1 MIPKPGLFDS
11 HVHLQDYEPDTDI
24 TLIIKQATDSGVTHL
39 VCNGTYVEDWVQ
51 VKTFADDDPCVI
63 PCFGVHPWFVPQN
76 MDWVSLLEDYVRLMP
91 CGIGEIGLDR
101 LREPVN
107 RSLQEDSFRVQLDI
121 ARRYER
127 PAMIHCV
134 KAWGWLM
141 DILRDE
147 QPLPAG
153 MLIHSFAGSTEL
165 IKPLAQMGAYFSF
178 SGKALF
184 SNYKSAHK
192 ALRAVPLDRLL
203 LESDAPN
210 MLPPDGYRAFT
221 VPFSDG
227 EQYNHPGN
235 LPVILNGIS
244 TLLEIEP
251 ERLQEIV
258 WENSLR
264 FFGPLLKESTS

>member
-1 MIPKPGLFDS
+1 MNATGLLDS
-11 HVHLQDYEPDTDI
+11 HLHLQDYEPGTDI
-24 TLIIKQATDSGVTHL
+24 RLIIKQAKDAGVTHL
-39 VCNGTYVEDWVQ
+39 VCNGTDVYDWTE
-51 VKTFADDDPCVI
+51 VKAFADADPCVI
-63 PCFGVHPWFVPQN
+63 PCFGVHPWFVPRD
-76 MDWVSLLEDYVRLMP
+76 MEWVSLLESYAQMMP

-101 LREPVN
+101 LREPFS
-107 RSLQEDSFRVQLDI
+107 RPLQERAFRAQLDI

-153 MLIHSFAGSTEL
+153 ILIHSFAGSTEL
-165 IKPLAQMGAYFSF
+165 IKPLMQMGAYFSF

-192 ALRAVPLDRLL
+192 ALAAVPLDRLL
-203 LESDAPN
+203 IESDAPN
-210 MLPPDGYRAFT
+210 MLPPEGYRAFT
-221 VPFSDG
+221 VPFSDD
-227 EQYNHPGN
+227 ELFNHPGN
-235 LPVILNGIS
+235 LPLILNGIS
-244 TLLEIEP
+244 MLLEIEP
-251 ERLQEIV
+251 ERLHCIV

-264 FFGPLLKESTS
+264 FFRPLLEESTS